1 MSDDEYR
8 NGFGESDAPA
18 ETPAEEPAKTEEEIA
33 AETAKAE
40 EDFISTP
47 EDTIE
52 NPLVPEEKTDDE
64 DEDRLKGAIG
74 SGNLAVDYPEA
85 IFSNCL
91 LNNQGGYMTEA
102 AFYFLEEENKEVIL
116 GLIICEWRWVDKF
129 FFQFVGDNILE
140 EINKSIDYEEEVQFF
155 LSKQKFYTSVYIVS
169 IGVIDECRK
178 MNIGTNLIKS
188 ALNYAISFPFCVG
201 IFLNVIVDNFSG
213 KKFYEKN
220 GLICSN
226 RLKDF
231 YVIEDKKYDSD
242 VYVRIFNREKK
253 NLARK
258 YQYNF
263 LNLKQKIFK
272 LFIMEPF
279 YFMVKLFL
287 IFCLCRCFKRK
298 IKYDK

>member
-1 MSDDEYR
+1 M
-8 NGFGESDAPA
+8 NESQ
-18 ETPAEEPAKTEEEIA
+18 KEEEKQILLYS
-33 AETAKAE
+33 ESYPLNENNERHKVKPISQVHRLLSGIKIDPNKIYYKPLGPEHYE
-40 EDFISTP
+40 E
-47 EDTIE
+47 
-52 NPLVPEEKTDDE
+52 VK
-64 DEDRLKGAIG
+64 
-74 SGNLAVDYPEA
+74 NLHKEWFPVDYPEQ

-91 LNNQGGYMTEA
+91 LHNQGGYMTEA

-155 LSKQKFYTSVYIVS
+155 LSKQKFYISNYIVS

-178 MNIGTNLIKS
+178 MSIGTNLIKS
-188 ALNYAISFPFCVG
+188 ALNYSISFPFCVG
-201 IFLNVIVDNFSG
+201 IYLNVIVDNFSG

-253 NLARK
+253 
-258 YQYNF
+258 
-263 LNLKQKIFK
+263 I
-272 LFIMEPF
+272 
-279 YFMVKLFL
+279 
-287 IFCLCRCFKRK
+287 
-298 IKYDK
+298 